1 MDLSQRPLFEVEV
14 AVLDVET
21 TGLSPPCGD
30 RVVEIAVVTGGLEG
44 EPECWSSLVYPEQPM
59 DLGASEVNGITD
71 EDLEGK
77 PIFGAILADLR
88 QRLEGRVIVA
98 HNAPFDL
105 GFLAAEYERAG
116 EEFEAGVVF
125 DTLSL
130 ARRCYHFGGNSLG
143 NILRQ
148 LNIRNRDEHRA
159 LGDARATFEVYRR
172 FAADLEASHPTV
184 GDWLTAQGGPGWKR
198 GPDAPELPEDH
209 PLLEALREES
219 AVRVRYTDGRGAVT
233 ERELVPLRISG
244 LYLTAWCCLRAGERS
259 FRVDRVEVLGS
270 EDKGAR
276 DA

>member
-1 MDLSQRPLFEVEV
+1 MELKQTLLSEVEV

-21 TGLSPPCGD
+21 TGLSAACGD

-44 EPECWSSLVYPEQPM
+44 EAECWSSLVYPERPM

-71 EDLEGK
+71 EDLEGQ
-77 PIFGAILADLR
+77 PVFGQVLAELKR
-88 QRLEGRVIVA
+88 RLENRVIVA

-116 EEFEAGVVF
+116 EEFAAGVVF
-125 DTLSL
+125 DTLPL
-130 ARRCYHFGGNSLG
+130 ARRRYQFGSNSLG
-143 NILRQ
+143 NILRH
-148 LNIRNRDEHRA
+148 LEIRNCDAHRA

-172 FAADLEASHPTV
+172 FAGDLEAARPTI
-184 GDWLTAQGGPGWKR
+184 GDWLAAQGGPGWKR

-209 PLLEALREES
+209 PLLAALREES

-259 FRVDRVEVLGS
+259 FRVDRIDVLGP
-270 EDKGAR
+270 ETEGA
-276 DA
+276 